1 MGNSAPVANR
11 TPGPAPGPTD
21 PRDPAVPAD
30 PALGV
35 AGDQVPR
42 GVLVLGM
49 HRSGTSAVAG
59 LLHLLGLASCVP
71 DDLITGM
78 AWNPRGHWESRSLSR
93 LNEHLLGDMGH
104 AWWYPPPVGSSAG
117 PANAE
122 PADRITIPPAEAA
135 AAFDRAHPTEPW
147 FWKDPRN
154 CLTLPYWRR
163 ALDRPVAAV
172 IVFRHPLDVATSLE
186 YRNSL
191 SVPFGLAL
199 WERYNRLL
207 LEHAGGMPV
216 LLTSYDDLIGDPVGW
231 SVGAAGFLAGLGFE
245 PRTGTEDEV
254 RRFVD
259 PELRHSHRAGEV
271 HAAAVPTG
279 SVTAGASAVL
289 GALQAG
295 AGVHRSFE
303 PPALPVEDPE
313 VEAVLRSR
321 WPDRPPGW
329 NEPPW
334 AVADGPGAGRPPA

>member
-1 MGNSAPVANR
+1 MGNSAPVAHR
-11 TPGPAPGPTD
+11 TPGASPGPEE
-21 PRDPAVPAD
+21 PPGPAGSPGPASGPAV
-30 PALGV
+30 
-35 AGDQVPR
+35 DQVPR

-59 LLHLLGLASCVP
+59 LLDLLGLATCVP

-93 LNEHLLGDMGH
+93 LNEHLLAQMGR
-104 AWWYPPPVGSSAG
+104 AWWYPPPADDGNVV
-117 PANAE
+117 
-122 PADRITIPPAEAA
+122 DRITVPPAEAA
-135 AAFDRAHPTEPW
+135 AAFDAVHPTEPW
-147 FWKDPRN
+147 VWKDPRT

-163 ALDRPVAAV
+163 ALDRPLAAV
-172 IVFRHPLDVATSLE
+172 IVFRHPVDVATSLE

-191 SVPFGLAL
+191 PLPFGVAL

-216 LLTSYDDLIGDPVGW
+216 LLTSYDDLVGDPVGW
-231 SVGAAGFLAGLGFE
+231 SAGAAGFLAGLGFE
-245 PRTGTEDEV
+245 PRTGTGDEV

-259 PELRHSHRAGEV
+259 PELRHSHRGTG
-271 HAAAVPTG
+271 AAATAVPTG
-279 SVTAGASAVL
+279 SGPVGATAVL
-289 GALQAG
+289 GALRAEVG
-295 AGVHRSFE
+295 LHRSFE
-303 PPALPVEDPE
+303 PPALPSEDPE

-334 AVADGPGAGRPPA
+334 AVADGSGAGRPPA